1 MIAIAGALLGLLAIL
16 GFQNRPPDQAFP
28 KAVQRISSRNSLLY
42 FKGFSMTQHTGD
54 QVVKIQADEFKV
66 APKKF
71 KMFNFRP
78 FNEMVLKNPRI
89 TTYRRKGESEAAESG
104 SASDLQGF
112 SFPKIAPPTNSFNP
126 NSIKMV
132 SGVRLD
138 GLQWLIM
145 KDEKES
151 VKCQAKQ
158 AYLNLKKS
166 EIELEDL
173 ELENLENGRR
183 IAAKKGWLDLKAN
196 LVKIPKSSV
205 TLAYA
210 ISISSHTIQLDM
222 NLNQI
227 PL

>member
-1 MIAIAGALLGLLAIL
+1 
-16 GFQNRPPDQAFP
+16 
-28 KAVQRISSRNSLLY
+28 
-42 FKGFSMTQHTGD
+42 
-54 QVVKIQADEFKV
+54 
-66 APKKF
+66 
-71 KMFNFRP
+71 
-78 FNEMVLKNPRI
+78 
-89 TTYRRKGESEAAESG
+89 
-104 SASDLQGF
+104 
-112 SFPKIAPPTNSFNP
+112 
-126 NSIKMV
+126 
-132 SGVRLD
+132 LD
-138 GLQWLIM
+138 GLSWVI
-145 KDEKES
+145 KDGEKEY